1 MPAVYPDFYKIIL
14 TRVLH
19 ASGAGCDTELR
30 HHPESAPGKMDDELT
45 TEASGEEL
53 LTHSGN
59 CEIRMKLGSDHAER
73 LTIKNLC

>member
-45 TEASGEEL
+45 TDASGEEL

-59 CEIRMKLGSDHAER
+59 WGRTTLDPEIGVGPSG
-73 LTIKNLC
+73 